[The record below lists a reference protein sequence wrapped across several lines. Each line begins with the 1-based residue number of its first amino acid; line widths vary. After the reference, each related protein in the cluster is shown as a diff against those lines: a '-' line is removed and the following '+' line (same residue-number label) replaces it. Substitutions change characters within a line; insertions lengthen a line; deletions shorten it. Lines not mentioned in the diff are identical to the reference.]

1 MPDEFL
7 LNSCW
12 IPWIPI
18 GFRMNSCWILI
29 ESLLKSYWVPI
40 GFLLNPYW
48 IPIEFIWNSY
58 WIPIEFLLKS
68 FWIPIEFL
76 LNSKRIPVEFQ
87 LDSYWIL
94 AVPIV
99 YRKTLQYKFSSATLR
114 STNFV
119 PLASQDEFCTARLHR
134 TNFVPLDFAVQIGYR
149 VFPYHARL
157 RTRPGTPPT
166 ANARHPSDI
175 EILLAH

>member
-18 GFRMNSCWILI
+18 EFRMNSCWILI
-29 ESLLKSYWVPI
+29 DSLLKSYWIPI
-40 GFLLNPYW
+40 EFLLNSYW
-48 IPIEFIWNSY
+48 IPIEFNWNSY

-68 FWIPIEFL
+68 YWIPIEFL
-76 LNSKRIPVEFQ
+76 LDSKRIPVEFQ

-134 TNFVPLDFAVQIGYR
+134 TDFVPLDFAVQIWCR
-149 VFPYHARL
+149 VFQENPRSGA
-157 RTRPGTPPT
+157 PPVHPP
-166 ANARHPSDI
+166 AENARHPSDI